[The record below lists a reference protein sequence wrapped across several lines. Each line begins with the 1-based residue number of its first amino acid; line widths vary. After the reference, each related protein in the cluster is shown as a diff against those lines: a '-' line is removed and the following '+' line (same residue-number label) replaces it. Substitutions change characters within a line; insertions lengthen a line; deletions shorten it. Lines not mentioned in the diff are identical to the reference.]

1 MKLRILRRSATVVAG
16 ATAVVL
22 ISATAALAFPSGGN
36 PGSTGP
42 NHIEWTGNGSDAVS
56 PSGTGACSA
65 SQEPNGQPAN
75 TPYLYW
81 VLTTDGGSVNTTDS
95 TNNQPLPYIVLTDHG
110 NPQPQVPFDSSSS
123 SNSVKFITSYFTPNL
138 STLQASAF
146 FNVLTTGNGGWNLV
160 ISHGCA
166 PPVAATPP
174 TVQKNAAGAYDT
186 TWTWGVSKSVD
197 QNHINAPPGAG
208 NKVNY
213 TVVVTGTPTN
223 KHIVVT
229 GTIDIKNP
237 NGVAIPTYNAV
248 DQLSPNLGPC
258 SFSAPSQLAPGDNN
272 IPYTCNLPDN
282 SNMNGVT
289 NTITVTWPQQTLSDG
304 SQLAASGSNPATF
317 TTPPIAF
324 TQGTVT
330 DKCVT
335 VTDTVA
341 GALGQVCSGDLDSN
355 GTKTLTYSHTFN
367 DANNPDPAG
376 TCTNHPNVVT
386 ITASDSGATSSD
398 NANVEICTGAPLTV
412 SKTATPSLTRTY
424 HWNIVKTVDHSVIDT
439 ANSAMFNY
447 NVAVTHDAGT
457 DSNWQVTGTVTV
469 TNPNDWE
476 SITLA
481 SSNGLTDA
489 IDNGGVCTFDHGDPS
504 GTVIPKNDGSGNN
517 SVSFTY
523 TCTYSSVPSPS
534 NFTNTATA
542 SWDANAASTADGSAN
557 GTATGDFANANVT
570 VVNSKVNVTDDN
582 APPGSGLPTTLDAT
596 TAPATTN
603 FPYSITYNDPAG
615 TCTSHTNTA
624 TFTATDDSSVTN
636 SSQQTVQVCV
646 GADLTAQKTATPS
659 FIRTYTWGITK
670 AVDTPAIDNSGPATF
685 NYTVNVTH
693 DAGADSG
700 WKVTGD
706 VTVYNPND
714 WEAIPLTGAFDF
726 LSDNNATCSFDNG
739 NPAGTIVPMAT
750 NGNPGSVD
758 LPYTCTFSQAPSSAS
773 GTNFV
778 TVNWDPAAAFTPDGA
793 ANASAGYDFTGVA
806 PSKIVD
812 GSVSVTDT
820 LGGTLG
826 TVSYT
831 DPSPTSFT
839 YPFTFSNDPAG
850 TCTSHQNTATFIT
863 SDTGTTNS
871 ASQSVLHCIG
881 ADLTVAKTAT
891 PSFDRT
897 YLWSIN
903 KAADKT
909 NLLDGGKVTYTVTV
923 NQTGVQDGNWQ
934 VAGTITVSNP
944 NDWEGITLTGLTDAV
959 NNGGTCTVGGS
970 PAGTVIAPRGSA
982 QFPYTCTYS
991 SQPSNANGHNTAH
1004 ATWDPTAASTPDGS
1018 ADGGADFAFTNPA
1031 HRFNQTIHVTDPQA
1045 PSNPLGSLTGTD
1057 QAPFASGVFHYSKTF
1072 AAPTSGCV
1080 TINNTATITETGQ
1093 NSNTVTVQNCTLGAL
1108 TIGFWHN
1115 QNGQG
1120 IIGGANQAALQSY
1133 LKGFLPGPF
1142 QDAPSSNIA
1151 GYFLTIF
1158 NNANAGGATANAQ
1171 LKAQML
1177 ATALDVYFSDPAL
1190 GGNKINAPNPI
1201 GGVTVNISAWSA
1213 AFGGNTSMTVTQ
1225 MLNFAA
1231 SKSNGTGSTWYS
1243 NVKATQVLAIAAFNA
1258 VNNST
1263 VTGP

>member
-1 MKLRILRRSATVVAG
+1 MKLGILRRSATVVAG

-22 ISATAALAFPSGGN
+22 LSAGAAFAFPSGQN
-36 PGSTGP
+36 PGDPGNGGTGP
-42 NHIEWTGNGSDAVS
+42 NNITWHASTADSVS
-56 PSGTGACSA
+56 PSGTGACT
-65 SQEPNGQPAN
+65 NGSDPFGN
-75 TPYLYW
+75 NVPFLFW
-81 VLTTDGGSVNTTDS
+81 VLTTDGGSVSTTATDPP
-95 TNNQPLPYIVLTDHG
+95 PLPLLHLVSNG
-110 NPQPQVPFDSSSS
+110 QPKPDVPFDSSSTS
-123 SNSVKFITSYFTPNL
+123 KTVKFISPFYDP
-138 STLQASAF
+138 STLQANADI
-146 FNVLTTGNGGWNLV
+146 NVLTTGSGAWNLN

-174 TVQKNAAGAYDT
+174 TVQKNAAGAFHT
-186 TWTWGVSKSVD
+186 TWSWNIQKSVD
-197 QNHINAPPGAG
+197 QNSINAPPGQPATFH
-208 NKVNY
+208 Y
-213 TVVVTGTPTN
+213 TVVVTPSSSSD
-223 KHIVVT
+223 HITVAGNIDVT
-229 GTIDIKNP
+229 NP
-237 NGVAIPTYNAV
+237 NGAAITASSVN
-248 DQLSPNLGPC
+248 DQLSDGTPCTLNWQGTPNQLGT
-258 SFSAPSQLAPGDNN
+258 GDTT
-272 IPYTCNLPDN
+272 IPYTCSLPDG
-282 SNMNGVT
+282 SNMNGLTNTVTVNWNDQTLGDGTFLKAGNASFTTPNAIVFTQTQVT
-289 NTITVTWPQQTLSDG
+289 NDCIDVTDSVAGDLGQVC
-304 SQLAASGSNPATF
+304 ASGGAHTFNYPVTYNTAQNPDQPGTCTPHHNVATF
-317 TTPPIAF
+317 TTTGPDSSTPP
-324 TQGTVT
+324 VT
-330 DKCVT
+330 GSDHQDV
-335 VTDTVA
+335 
-341 GALGQVCSGDLDSN
+341 QVC
-355 GTKTLTYSHTFN
+355 
-367 DANNPDPAG
+367 
-376 TCTNHPNVVT
+376 V
-386 ITASDSGATSSD
+386 
-398 NANVEICTGAPLTV
+398 GAPLNV
-412 SKTATPSLTRTY
+412 SKDASPSLTRTY

-439 ANSAMFNY
+439 ANSATFNY

-476 SITLA
+476 AITLA

-517 SVSFTY
+517 SVSFPY
-523 TCTYSSVPSPS
+523 TCTYGSAPSPS

-570 VVNSKVNVTDDN
+570 VVNSKVNVTDDH
-582 APPGSGLPTTLDAT
+582 APASSGLPTTLDAT
-596 TAPATTN
+596 TAPAESD

-615 TCTSHTNTA
+615 TCTNHMNTA
-624 TFTATDDSSVTN
+624 SFVATDDSSVNN
-636 SSQQTVQVCV
+636 SSSQTVTVCV
-646 GADLTAQKTATPS
+646 GADLTASKTATPS
-659 FIRTYTWGITK
+659 FIRTYSWGITK
-670 AVDTPAIDNSGPATF
+670 AVGTPAIDNSGPATF

-693 DAGADSG
+693 DAGVDSQ

-714 WEAIPLTGAFDF
+714 WEAVPLTGAFDF
-726 LSDNNATCSFDNG
+726 LSDSNATCSFDHG

-758 LPYTCTFSQAPSSAS
+758 LPYTCTFGQAPSSAQ

-778 TVNWDPAAAFTPDGA
+778 TVNWDPVAAFTPDSA
-793 ANASAGYDFTGVA
+793 ANASASYDFTGVA
-806 PSKIVD
+806 PSQIID
-812 GSVSVTDT
+812 GSVTVTDT

-839 YPFTFSNDPAG
+839 YPITFNNDPAG
-850 TCTSHQNTATFIT
+850 TCTSHMNTATFIT
-863 SDTGTTNS
+863 NDTGTTNS

-881 ADLTVAKTAT
+881 ADLTVTKTAT

-970 PAGTVIAPRGSA
+970 PVGYVIGPRGQA
-982 QFPYTCTYS
+982 AFPYTCTYS

-1045 PSNPLGSLTGTD
+1045 PSNPLGTLTGTD

-1093 NSNTVTVQNCTLGAL
+1093 NSSAQVQNCTLGAL
-1108 TIGFWHN
+1108 TMGFWHN
-1115 QNGQG
+1115 SNGQS

-1151 GYFLTIF
+1151 GYFTTIF

-1190 GGNKINAPNPI
+1190 GGNKINAPKPI

-1213 AFGGNTSMTVTQ
+1213 AFGGNTSMTVAQ

-1231 SKSNGTGSTWYS
+1231 SKSTATGTTWYG

-1258 VNNST
+1258 VNNNQ